1 VNNVISLD
9 TRRNRDRKPE
19 HTTYRVENAVYQM
32 VFGTPKGAA

>member
-9 TRRNRDRKPE
+9 TRRSRDRKPE
-19 HTTYRVENAVYQM
+19 HTTYRIEGRVYQM